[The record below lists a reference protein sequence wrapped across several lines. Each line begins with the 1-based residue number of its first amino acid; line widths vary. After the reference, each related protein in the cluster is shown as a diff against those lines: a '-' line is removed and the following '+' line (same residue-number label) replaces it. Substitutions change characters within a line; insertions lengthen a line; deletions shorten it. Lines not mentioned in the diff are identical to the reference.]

1 MAKAY
6 VGDIGTAIE
15 INTFIDLTPASLMEY
30 KVKKPDGT
38 IETWAAD
45 IVDGLTAADGVLVHF
60 TEAGDLDQAGKY
72 LIQVHVETA
81 SSDHL
86 GNTATL
92 EVFDAFQ

>member
-15 INTFIDLTPASLMEY
+15 INTFIDLTLATTKEF

-38 IETWAAD
+38 IHTWDVD
-45 IVDGLTAADGVLVHF
+45 IPDGLTAADGRIVHF
-60 TEAGDLDQAGKY
+60 TVEDDFDQAGKY
-72 LIQVHVETA
+72 YIQPHVITG

-86 GNTATL
+86 GDTESF

>member
-38 IETWAAD
+38 IETWEAA
-45 IVDGLTAADGVLVHF
+45 IPDGLTAADGVLVHF
-60 TEAGDLDQAGKY
+60 TEEGDLDQAGKY
-72 LIQVHVETA
+72 LIQVHVVSA
-81 SSDHL
+81 STDHL
-86 GNTATL
+86 SNTATL